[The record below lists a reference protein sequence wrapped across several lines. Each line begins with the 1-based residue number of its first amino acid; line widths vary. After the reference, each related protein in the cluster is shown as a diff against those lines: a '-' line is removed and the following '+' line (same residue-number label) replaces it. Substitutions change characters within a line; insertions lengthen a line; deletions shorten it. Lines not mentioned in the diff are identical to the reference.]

1 MALELFFVSARTN
14 KRQHHYQAK
23 KCACFTRCM
32 KMCSKQKVRLL
43 YASYELR
50 VLCGVPWGSLRG
62 TLGFSAGMNTIL
74 CGDRYRSLWGSLHSP
89 PKRHLLPLPPSLP
102 PLHQKKVHA
111 VELIAPIASLTSK
124 RVHAVE
130 SSLLRLF
137 LQEQIKDIII
147 IHTRQHN
154 YIHASI
160 THTRQHN
167 THTPA

>member
-111 VELIAPIASLTSK
+111 VELIAPHCLPY
-124 RVHAVE
+124 
-130 SSLLRLF
+130 
-137 LQEQIKDIII
+137 IKKGARGRKQLIE
-147 IHTRQHN
+147 

-160 THTRQHN
+160 TTYK
-167 THTPA
+167 PA